1 MHFSMDQYKKDFI
14 EFLVRTNALKFGD
27 FTLKSGRQC
36 PYFLNM
42 GSFYRGS
49 QIVEL
54 GKYYAAALDMNVKEF
69 DVVFGPAYKGIPL
82 CVAAAASMFNDFGKD
97 VGYSYNRKEAKDHG
111 EGGNIIGAPIT
122 SETKVVIVDD
132 VMTAGTAVRETLDL
146 MDKLGKPEIKG
157 ILIAADRMEKGQGEK
172 SAVREIKDNYGINVY
187 SIVNLNDIV
196 EFLFNKEVEGTVY
209 IDDEKMAAI
218 NAYRAQYGV

>member
-1 MHFSMDQYKKDFI
+1 MQKYQEEFI
-14 EFLVRTNALKFGD
+14 TFLVKSGALKFGD

-42 GSFYRGS
+42 GSFYKGS
-49 QIVEL
+49 QIGRL
-54 GKYYAAALDMNVKEF
+54 GMYYAEALNTHVGGF

-82 CVAAAASMFNDFGKD
+82 CVAAAAAMFKLFNKD
-97 VGYSYNRKEAKDHG
+97 VAYSYNRKEAKEHG

-172 SAVREIKDNYGINVY
+172 SAVQEIKDNYGINVY

-196 EFLFNKEVEGTVY
+196 EFLYNKEVDGTVY

-218 NAYRAQYGV
+218 KAYREQYGV